1 MSTLDDS
8 DFSELEPIGLDLDD
22 DELTDVEP
30 DDIAL
35 ADWDED

>member
-1 MSTLDDS
+1 MSTLEDS
-8 DFSELEPIGLDLDD
+8 DYVDLEPIGLDLDD

-30 DDIAL
+30 DDSAL

>member
-1 MSTLDDS
+1 MSTPDDN
-8 DFSELEPIGLDLDD
+8 DYGDLEPIELDLDD

-30 DDIAL
+30 DDVAL